1 MSVNGTSTDTIDL
14 ADIARSLR
22 RGWRWILGG
31 LLAGGLVALLVIL
44 FSPRRFNAGASAIIR
59 SAPEP
64 GAGLLSRL
72 GDGAAGA
79 GAASLLGAG
88 ASAPIETD
96 IQILSSRAVVGAVV
110 DSLLLQVEV
119 RTPSVPAISILRA
132 ARLPGAFKHLDVS
145 LRRTAAGRYHY
156 EAGATSGDVAGGATI
171 SLPVGTLTLRDAL
184 PDATTLRLYD
194 REDAVRRTAKNLA
207 VSKAGG
213 EVVRVAYRA
222 RDSLTAAN
230 VPNAVLVDYL
240 ARRKTDD
247 RGANAHRVEFLL
259 VQIDST
265 AVLQASAEERLRLFQ
280 EQSGLIDP
288 QVIGKLELET
298 MADLRKSFGAL
309 QVEEGALDQLLA
321 QVASG
326 HMTARQLAAFPTFLK
341 SPGINDLLRQ
351 LSELDTERSK
361 LLERRLE
368 TDDGVVALSRSIAN
382 IEGQL
387 VPLARAYSGALRQQR
402 ADLTAQIGAV
412 TSRLTT
418 FPGSAQSAARNTRE
432 VLRLTQLS
440 LALQS
445 QLVQARLAAISEGG
459 DVRAL
464 DRAVA
469 PKEPAFPEPWL
480 TSGLGLGVGLL
491 IGLAAAIVSGSHGR
505 YLDGPGAI
513 ERVLGVPAVRYLAGS
528 PLLMTGREATRTL
541 LLIPVEPRTSTEQ
554 VAMRLADTASARG
567 ETATVLDFSRQGAMA
582 VAESSPSALIAR
594 AEQNLSF
601 VVVRLPGLS
610 SDSTAAVL
618 SHIRPVLLVA
628 PSDRVERKMLVAA
641 LETLRRLDVP
651 CLGVV
656 LAEPGVEVLASV

>member
-31 LLAGGLVALLVIL
+31 LLAGGMVALLVIL
-44 FSPRRFNAGASAIIR
+44 YGPRRFDGAASAIIR

-79 GAASLLGAG
+79 ASLLGGG

-96 IQILSSRAVVGAVV
+96 IQILLSHAVVGAVV

-119 RTPSVPAISILRA
+119 RSPSVPAASVLRTA
-132 ARLPGAFKHLDVS
+132 HLPGAFKHFDLA
-145 LRRTAAGRYHY
+145 LKRTAVGRYHY
-156 EAGATSGDVAGGATI
+156 DAGATKGDVAGGGTI
-171 SLPVGTLTLRDAL
+171 SLPVGTVTLRDVM
-184 PDATTLRLYD
+184 PEEVTLRLYD
-194 REDAVRRTAKNLA
+194 REDAVLRTSKHLA
-207 VSKAGG
+207 VAKAGG
-213 EVVRVAYRA
+213 EVLRVSYRA

-265 AVLQASAEERLRLFQ
+265 AALQANAEQRLRLFQ

-298 MADLRKSFGAL
+298 VADLRKSLGAL
-309 QVEEGALDQLLA
+309 QVEQGALDQLLA
-321 QVASG
+321 QVAAG
-326 HMTARQLAAFPTFLK
+326 RMTARQVVAFPSFLK

-351 LSELDTERSK
+351 LAELETERTK

-402 ADLTAQIGAV
+402 ADLTTQIGSV
-412 TSRLTT
+412 TSKLTT
-418 FPGSAQSAARNTRE
+418 FPGAAQSAVRITRE

-505 YLDGPGAI
+505 YLEGPGAI
-513 ERVLGVPAVRYLAGS
+513 ERVLGVPAVRYLPGS

-541 LLIPVEPRTSTEQ
+541 LLIPVEARTSTEQ
-554 VAMRLADTASARG
+554 VATRLADTSAARG
-567 ETATVLDFSRQGAMA
+567 EAATVLDFSRQGAVT
-582 VAESSPSALIAR
+582 VAESSPSALIAQ
-594 AEQNLSF
+594 AEQTLSF

-610 SDSTAAVL
+610 SESTAAVL
-618 SHIRPVLLVA
+618 SHTRPVLLVA
-628 PSDRVERKMLVAA
+628 PSDRVKRKTLVAA

-656 LAEPGVEVLASV
+656 LAAPGTEVLASA

>member
-1 MSVNGTSTDTIDL
+1 MSGNGTSTDTIDL

-31 LLAGGLVALLVIL
+31 VLAGGLIALLVIL
-44 FSPRRFNAGASAIIR
+44 FGPRRFDGAASAIIR

-79 GAASLLGAG
+79 GAASLLGGG

-96 IQILSSRAVVGAVV
+96 IQILSSHAVVGTVV
-110 DSLLLQVEV
+110 DSLMLQVEV
-119 RTPSVPAISILRA
+119 RSPSVPATSILRA

-145 LRRTAAGRYHY
+145 LRRTAAGRFHY
-156 EAGATSGDVAGGATI
+156 DAGSSSGDVAAGGTVA
-171 SLPVGTLTLRDAL
+171 LPVGTLMLLDAL
-184 PDATTLRLYD
+184 PDAVTLRLYD
-194 REDAVRRTAKNLA
+194 REDAVLRTSRNLA
-207 VSKAGG
+207 VAKAGG
-213 EVVRVAYRA
+213 EVLRVSYRA

-259 VQIDST
+259 VQIDS
-265 AVLQASAEERLRLFQ
+265 AAALQVNAEQRLRLFQ

-298 MADLRKSFGAL
+298 VADLRKSLGAL
-309 QVEEGALDQLLA
+309 QVEQGALDQLLA

-326 HMTARQLAAFPTFLK
+326 HMTARQVVAFPSFLK

-351 LSELDTERSK
+351 LAELETERTK
-361 LLERRLE
+361 LLEKRLE
-368 TDDGVVALSRSIAN
+368 TDDGVVALTRSIAN

-402 ADLTAQIGAV
+402 ADLTAQVGTV
-412 TSRLTT
+412 TAKLTT
-418 FPGSAQSAARNTRE
+418 FPGAAQSAARATRE

-445 QLVQARLAAISEGG
+445 QLVQARLAAITEGG

-464 DRAVA
+464 DRAV
-469 PKEPAFPEPWL
+469 PPREPAFPEPWL

-491 IGLAAAIVSGSHGR
+491 LGLVAAIVSGSHGK
-505 YLDGPGAI
+505 YLDSPGAI
-513 ERVLGVPAVRYLAGS
+513 ERILGVPAVRYLPGS
-528 PLLMTGREATRTL
+528 PLLMTGREAARTL
-541 LLIPVEPRTSTEQ
+541 LLIPVDSHTSTAQ
-554 VAMRLADTASARG
+554 VAARLADTALARG
-567 ETATVLDFSRQGAMA
+567 GGASVLDFSEQGATA
-582 VAESSPSALIAR
+582 VAGSSANSVIAR
-594 AEQNLSF
+594 AEENSSL

-610 SDSTAAVL
+610 SESTAAVL
-618 SHIRPVLLVA
+618 SHTRPVLLVA
-628 PSDRVERKMLVAA
+628 PFDRVKRSVLTAA
-641 LETLRRLDVP
+641 LDTLRRLDVP
-651 CLGVV
+651 CAGVV
-656 LAEPGVEVLASV
+656 LAESPSGVISSR